1 VPHTRSQ
8 DGDPLD
14 ALIVGPTAVVPGSV
28 VRCRPVGVLLMED
41 EAGVDEKLITVPVD
55 KLHPFYTDVKSYAD
69 LPAIMCE
76 QIEHFFTHYKDLE
89 PGKWVKVTSWAGPD
103 EAAAIIDDSI
113 ARARA

>member
-1 VPHTRSQ
+1 
-8 DGDPLD
+8 
-14 ALIVGPTAVVPGSV
+14 
-28 VRCRPVGVLLMED
+28 
-41 EAGVDEKLITVPVD
+41 
-55 KLHPFYTDVKSYAD
+55 VKSYAD

-89 PGKWVKVTSWAGPD
+89 PGKWVKVTRWAGPD